1 MKKTVGIFLFDDVE
15 VLDFAGPFEVFSV
28 TNELQDD
35 NLLSVVTLAE
45 TSALVRAVN
54 GLVVQPQFAMAD
66 APPID
71 VLVVP
76 GGIGS
81 RRLLKNDAVLKWIEH
96 RATEAGIVFSVCT
109 GALVLAKLGLLDGLH
124 FTTHHSAFDEL
135 EKSVPT
141 GTLRRDVR
149 FVDNGKIITAA
160 GISAGLD
167 ASLYLVQKLFGAD
180 VATATAT
187 YMEYAWTAEE
197 E

>member
-28 TNELQDD
+28 TNELQGG

-45 TSALVRAVN
+45 TAATVRAKN

-66 APPID
+66 APQID

-81 RRLLKNDAVLKWIEH
+81 RQLLKNGEVLKWIEH
-96 RATEAGIVFSVCT
+96 AAAQAEIVFSVCT
-109 GALVLAKLGLLDGLH
+109 GALVLAKLGLLNGLH
-124 FTTHHSAFDEL
+124 FTTHHEVFDMIEQA
-135 EKSVPT
+135 VPT

-149 FVDNGKIITAA
+149 FVDNGKILTAA

-167 ASLYLVQKLFGAD
+167 ASLYLVQKLFGAEI
-180 VATATAT
+180 ATATAT
-187 YMEYAWTAEE
+187 YMEYGWTADEG
-197 E
+197 